1 MTYYWLNLLKKTL
14 KHEENP
20 EGNKSERFV
29 LRERGYYKSWI
40 INNILIFFVSLAV
53 FICLT
58 KVHYVGPLF
67 FLAGFCGMCISLLHG
82 FRSIMIYKNYDE
94 LEMECKKVE

>member
-20 EGNKSERFV
+20 EGNKSECFI

-67 FLAGFCGMCISLLHG
+67 FLAGFCGMCVSVLYG
-82 FRSIMIYKNYDE
+82 FRAIMIYKNYDE
-94 LEMECKKVE
+94 LETESKKVE

>member
-20 EGNKSERFV
+20 EGNKRERFI

>member
-20 EGNKSERFV
+20 EGNKTERFI

-40 INNILIFFVSLAV
+40 INNILIFVVFVFYNFILIVIFLVKGMYFFSNFTV
-53 FICLT
+53 FI
-58 KVHYVGPLF
+58 
-67 FLAGFCGMCISLLHG
+67 SL
-82 FRSIMIYKNYDE
+82 
-94 LEMECKKVE
+94 